1 MSWLFVVGIV
11 VFFFGLL
18 ASIAL
23 HELGH
28 LSFAKLF
35 GVRTTQ
41 YMVGF
46 GPTMWSRHT
55 EETEYGIKWIPLGGY
70 IRMIGMLPPR
80 RADAPGTMRN
90 SSTGP
95 FQSLIESARGA
106 ALEEVGPGDE
116 DRVFYRKKWWQKA
129 IIMIAG
135 PLMNI
140 ALAFVFISI
149 VVMGIGV
156 STLQPV
162 IGSVSKCAIPAAQ
175 AGRDCAPSDPVT
187 PAVRAGMKP
196 GDRVL
201 SYEGHHIAS
210 YSQLQS
216 LIRASGGRTVP
227 VTVNRGGRQVALS
240 VPVTTNEMQSLTDPD
255 KTVRVG
261 FLGISPTTARE
272 RQGPGTVVGAMTDL
286 TTRTVGSLINMP
298 KKMVGV
304 WNAAFSD
311 QKRDPNGP
319 IGVVGASRIGG
330 EIAASNEPGLDK
342 LAFFL
347 MMLGTVNF
355 AVGMFNLVPLLP
367 LDGGHIAGALWEA
380 VKRFFA
386 KMFRRPDPGHVDVA
400 KALPLTYAMAAV
412 IITMGALLVYADL
425 VNPVRLNG

>member
-1 MSWLFVVGIV
+1 MSWLFAVGIV
-11 VFFFGLL
+11 VFFAGLL

-28 LSFAKLF
+28 LSFAKVF

-46 GPTMWSRHT
+46 GPTMWSRRRG
-55 EETEYGIKWIPLGGY
+55 ETEYGVKWIPLGGY

-80 RADAPGTMRN
+80 RDDAPGTVRN

-116 DRVFYRKKWWQKA
+116 DRVFYRKKWWQKV
-129 IIMIAG
+129 IIMFAG
-135 PLMNI
+135 PLMNLV
-140 ALAFVFISI
+140 LAFVFISI

-156 STLQPV
+156 SQLQPV
-162 IGSVSKCAIPAAQ
+162 IGSVSTCAIPASQ
-175 AGRDCAPSDPVT
+175 AGRGCTAKDPVT
-187 PAVRAGMKP
+187 PAVTAGLRP

-201 SYEGHHIAS
+201 SYDGHPIKS
-210 YSQLQS
+210 YTRLQE

-227 VTVNRGGRQVALS
+227 VVVRRDGRQLYLPVT
-240 VPVTTNEMQSLTDPD
+240 VTTNQMQSLTDPN
-255 KTVRVG
+255 KTVTVG
-261 FLGISPTTARE
+261 FLGISPTSARQ
-272 RQGPGTVVGAMTDL
+272 RQGPGTVVSAMTDL

-304 WNAAFSD
+304 WKAAFSD
-311 QKRDPNGP
+311 KKRDPNGP

-342 LAFFL
+342 LAIFL
-347 MMLGTVNF
+347 MMLGTINF

-367 LDGGHIAGALWEA
+367 LDGGHIAGALWEGL
-380 VKRFFA
+380 KRFVA
-386 KMFRRPDPGHVDVA
+386 KIARRPDPGHVDVA

-412 IITMGALLVYADL
+412 IITMGALLIYADL

>member
-201 SYEGHHIAS
+201 SYEGHRITS

-227 VTVNRGGRQVALS
+227 VTVNRGGQQVALS

-272 RQGPGTVVGAMTDL
+272 RQGPGTVVSAMTDL

>member
-35 GVRTTQ
+35 GVRVPQ

-55 EETEYGIKWIPLGGY
+55 GETEYGVKWIPLGGY

-80 RADAPGTMRN
+80 KDDPEGMLRS
-90 SSTGP
+90 SSTGR
-95 FQSLIESARGA
+95 FQTLIESARGA
-106 ALEEVGPGDE
+106 SLEEVGPGDE
-116 DRVFYRKKWWQKA
+116 NRVFYSKKWWQKV
-129 IIMIAG
+129 IIMFAG
-135 PLMNI
+135 PFMNLL
-140 ALAFVFISI
+140 LAFVFISI

-156 STLQPV
+156 STYQPV
-162 IGSVSKCAIPAAQ
+162 IGSVAKCTIPAAQ
-175 AGRDCAPSDPVT
+175 AGRDCAANDPAT
-187 PAVRAGMKP
+187 PAVKAGLQP
-196 GDRVL
+196 GDRIT
-201 SYEGHHIAS
+201 SYDGHKISS
-210 YSQLQS
+210 YDKLQE
-216 LIRASGGRTVP
+216 LIRSSGGRTVAIA
-227 VTVNRGGRQVALS
+227 VRRGGQTLDLS
-240 VPVTTNEMQSLTDPD
+240 VPVTTNQMQSLTNPD
-255 KTVRVG
+255 KTEKVG
-261 FLGISPTTARE
+261 FLGITPTNARE
-272 RQGPGTVVGAMTDL
+272 RQGPGTVVSTMSDL
-286 TTRTVGSLINMP
+286 TTRTVGSLVNMP

-311 QKRDPNGP
+311 KKRDPNGP

-330 EIAASNEPGLDK
+330 EIAASHEPGLDK

-355 AVGMFNLVPLLP
+355 AIGMFNLVPLLP
-367 LDGGHIAGALWEA
+367 LDGGHILGALWEG
-380 VKRFFA
+380 VKRA
-386 KMFRRPDPGHVDVA
+386 VARVTRRPDPGHVDVA

-412 IITMGALLVYADL
+412 IITMGALLIYADL